1 MVVIFSKIYEED
13 FEQKVLKSDKPVL
26 VDFYAD
32 WCAPCKMLSTVL
44 EEIAGENPDFNFF
57 KTNIDE
63 NPQLA
68 SAFGINA
75 IPAVLIFKNGEL
87 AETMIGYNQKQTIQE
102 IINKT
107 R

>member
-1 MVVIFSKIYEED
+1 MVVMFSEIFEED
-13 FEQKVLKSDKPVL
+13 FEIKVLESDKPVL

-32 WCAPCKMLSTVL
+32 WCAPCRMLSPVL
-44 EEIAGENPDFNFF
+44 EEIAGDNPDFNFY

-68 SAFGINA
+68 ATFGINA

-87 AETMIGYNQKQTIQE
+87 AETMVGYNQKQTIQE
-102 IINKT
+102 IIDKT